1 MITKDTI
8 HNLIDAFIESNTM
21 FIVHLEISTSNKISL
36 VFDSFKGVGID
47 DCVNLSRM
55 IESGLDRETENFE
68 LEVSSAGIGV
78 PFKVIQQYQKNIGKD
93 IEVVLRTGL
102 KIKGTLLEVSNDGF
116 TISFEKKVKT
126 EDKKRKQLLV
136 ENKFMKFDEASKVY
150 NIINF

>member
-1 MITKDTI
+1 MITKETI
-8 HNLIDAFIESNTM
+8 YNLIDAFIESNAM
-21 FIVHLEISTSNKISL
+21 FIVHLDISTSNKISL
-36 VFDSFKGVGID
+36 VVDSMKGVGID

-55 IESGLDRETENFE
+55 IESGLDRETEDFE

-78 PFKVIQQYQKNIGKD
+78 PFKVKQQYQKNIGKD

-136 ENKFMKFDEASKVY
+136 ENKFVKFDEASKVY